1 MFTTRY
7 LVLAACASTASA
19 FQVASSLAQWH
30 VCRAAVSLN
39 EASAQTDKDVKALK
53 EINAGM
59 AAVLQDAKKELILL
73 SDENRQL
80 SRELEVALAKS
91 KTLIAEKDEL
101 AGSLT
106 EARGGTD
113 EVVSKLAE
121 LEAKLDV
128 AMQEKGELADVN
140 QELRGDLGELEKL
153 LAESGKLLDE
163 TVAELSRSNAALRDT
178 TVALGVSEDSLARF
192 KDRSVVSLLW
202 HGVKRDVGRLKT
214 FVKTQTSMRVSRLTG
229 VVRSSSVSSGYDA
242 RERLGSAKAKTFA

>member
-1 MFTTRY
+1 M
-7 LVLAACASTASA
+7 
-19 FQVASSLAQWH
+19 
-30 VCRAAVSLN
+30 
-39 EASAQTDKDVKALK
+39 
-53 EINAGM
+53 
-59 AAVLQDAKKELILL
+59 
-73 SDENRQL
+73 
-80 SRELEVALAKS
+80 AKS

-163 TVAELSRSNAALRDT
+163 TVAELSRSNAALRERPGFG
-178 TVALGVSEDSLARF
+178 ASEIAGTFQGPERCLAALAR
-192 KDRSVVSLLW
+192 REARCWQVE
-202 HGVKRDVGRLKT
+202 DVRQDAD
-214 FVKTQTSMRVSRLTG
+214 V
-229 VVRSSSVSSGYDA
+229 DA
-242 RERLGSAKAKTFA
+242 RLATHRRRSFQFGIKRL